1 MIEPMLG
8 QRRMLLVY
16 ALVIVL
22 IVATHQLL
30 LPLLMYSK
38 HEALAEMFEHGLFTA
53 ATIALVVWALRR
65 SEKEHRQRFA
75 SFEAVVSGIDSR
87 ILSDQPLD
95 DILRFICERLRA
107 LYGFESVEIALD
119 DAPAASGGLRVP
131 IVAAGSRLGELVVH
145 SRRRPNASTLEELQG
160 FSEQIALSLV
170 AASAHE
176 QIRLLTVALES
187 AANAIVIT
195 DVTGV
200 ICWVNPAF
208 TDLTGWPAG
217 EVLGETPRILRS
229 GNHSPAFYRQMWTTL
244 LEGNVWRGEIYNR
257 RRDGTIYAEEQTI
270 TPVRDKNGD
279 ITHFVAIKQDISERK
294 KQEEQIRYLAMND
307 ALTSLPNR
315 RAFDAM
321 VQRIVH
327 EADGRMQSALL
338 IVDVDDFKLVNDSA
352 GHTAG
357 DQLLAELAQLLQRHL
372 RAGDFLGRLG
382 GDEFVIILQRAG
394 EETALEIA
402 ERLRRAVETFRFYD
416 PEVVID
422 VTISAGIAM
431 LEHGLDARTLLSRA
445 DSAMYMAKERGKNRV
460 VSWRAGHEAA
470 DELAEAGRW
479 VSRIKGA
486 LRDGH
491 FTLAFQPVVRLG
503 NGQTEHFEALI
514 RMIDDDG
521 SLVLPDRF
529 LPLAERYGLMPAIDR
544 WVVEAVLDMLAIF
557 PDVRIFANLSAASI
571 GDEALLAHVEGRI
584 RQSGI
589 RPGRL
594 AFEITESTAVRDFAS
609 ARNWIRRMKELGCL
623 FALDDFGSGFSS
635 FAWLRSL
642 SVDYVKIDRSFIG
655 DLDTNP
661 TTRALVQAVNTVAHT
676 LGKEVIAE
684 GVETAVHAELLRQLG
699 IEHGQGFHWGEP
711 KVDIFMTVA

>member
-1 MIEPMLG
+1 MLG

-16 ALVIVL
+16 ALVVVL
-22 IVATHQLL
+22 IITAHQLV
-30 LPLLMYSK
+30 LPLTMHSP
-38 HEALAEMFEHGLFTA
+38 HEAAAEMLEHTLFTT
-53 ATIALVVWALRR
+53 ATIALVVWALRT
-65 SEKEHRQRFA
+65 SERAHRQKFA

-87 ILSDQPLD
+87 ILSNEPLD
-95 DILRFICERLRA
+95 DILRFVCARVAA
-107 LYGFESVEIALD
+107 LYGFESVQIHLKNDGTPAP
-119 DAPAASGGLRVP
+119 DAAGGISVP
-131 IVAAGSRLGELVVH
+131 IVAAGRILGELIVH
-145 SRRRPNASTLEELQG
+145 TAGRPASSTIEELAG
-160 FSEQIALSLV
+160 FAEQVALSLV

-176 QIRLLTVALES
+176 QIRLLTVAFES

-195 DVTGV
+195 DVTGTIV
-200 ICWVNPAF
+200 WVNAAF
-208 TDLTGWPAG
+208 TDLTGWTTDD
-217 EVLGETPRILRS
+217 VLGQTPRILRS
-229 GNHSPAFYRQMWTTL
+229 GNHSPAFYRQMWSTL
-244 LEGNVWRGEIYNR
+244 LAGNVWRGEIFNR

-270 TPVRDKNGD
+270 TPVRDKSGA
-279 ITHFVAIKQDISERK
+279 ITHFVGIKQDISERK

-315 RAFDAM
+315 RAFDAT
-321 VQRIVH
+321 VQRMVH
-327 EADGRMQSALL
+327 EADPQMEAALL
-338 IVDVDDFKLVNDSA
+338 IIDVDDFKLVNDSA
-352 GHTAG
+352 GHTVG
-357 DQLLAELAQLLQRHL
+357 DQLLAELAQLLQHHL

-394 EETALEIA
+394 EEAALEIA
-402 ERLRRAVETFRFYD
+402 ERLRRAVESFRFYE
-416 PEVVID
+416 PEVVVD

-431 LEHGLDARTLLSRA
+431 IENGVDARTLLSRA
-445 DSAMYMAKERGKNRV
+445 DSAMYMAKQRGKNRIV
-460 VSWRAGHEAA
+460 TWRAGHEAG

-486 LRDGH
+486 LRDGR

-503 NGQTEHFEALI
+503 SGETEHFEALI
-514 RMIDDDG
+514 RMVDDDDT
-521 SLVLPDRF
+521 LIMPDSF

-544 WVVEAVLDMLAIF
+544 WVVEAVLDVLSIF
-557 PDVRIFANLSAASI
+557 PGVRIFANLSAASV
-571 GDEALLAHVEGRI
+571 GDEGLLAHVETRI
-584 RQSGI
+584 RNSGI

-635 FAWLRSL
+635 FAYLRAL

-699 IEHGQGFHWGEP
+699 IEHGQGYHWGEP
-711 KVDIFMTVA
+711 KADMFAVTV